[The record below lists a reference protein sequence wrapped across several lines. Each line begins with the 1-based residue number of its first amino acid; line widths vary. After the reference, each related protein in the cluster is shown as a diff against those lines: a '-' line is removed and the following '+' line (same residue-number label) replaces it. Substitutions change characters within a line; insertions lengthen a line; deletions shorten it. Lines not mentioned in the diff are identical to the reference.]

1 MVVDHRPREEFK
13 RYKLSRYTGPT
24 TKLSRREGQELFLK
38 GDRSYT
44 DKAAR
49 RLDVKPGQSQS
60 NFRQK
65 YSEYAVRLREKQK
78 LKRIFGLTEKQF
90 RNNYIKAAKENGVT
104 GHNLISNLERRL
116 DNVVYRLGMLSSRS
130 EARQYVNHG
139 HILVN
144 GKKVDIPSFIVSIN
158 DRIELKEKIRDNI
171 RVKSSIESVARRGV
185 ADWLELNSEKLE
197 GIIKRLPNKEDF
209 KQPVDEKLIIE
220 FYSKL

>member
-1 MVVDHRPREEFK
+1 M
-13 RYKLSRYTGPT
+13 SRYTGPT

-38 GDRSYT
+38 GDRSFS

-49 RLDVKPGQSQS
+49 RLSVKPGQAQS
-60 NFRQK
+60 NFRHK
-65 YSEYAVRLREKQK
+65 NSEYGVRLREKQK

-90 RNNYIKAAKENGVT
+90 RNNFIKSTKQRGVT

-116 DNVVYRLGMLSSRS
+116 DNVVYRLGLLSSRN

-144 GKKVDIPSFIVSIN
+144 EKKVTIPSYVVSIDDTISIREKSKEN
-158 DRIELKEKIRDNI
+158 NRI
-171 RVKSSIESVARRGV
+171 KSSVESVARRGV
-185 ADWLELNSEKLE
+185 PEWLDLDSEKLT
-197 GIIKRLPNKEDF
+197 GNVKRLPIREDF
-209 KQPVDEKLIIE
+209 TLPLDEQLIIE

>member
-1 MVVDHRPREEFK
+1 M
-13 RYKLSRYTGPT
+13 SRYTGPT

-38 GDRSYT
+38 GDRSFT

-49 RLDVKPGQSQS
+49 RLSVKPGQAQS
-60 NFRQK
+60 NFRHK
-65 YSEYAVRLREKQK
+65 NSEYGVRLREKQK

-90 RNNYIKAAKENGVT
+90 RNNFIKSTKQRGVT

-116 DNVVYRLGMLSSRS
+116 DNVVYRLGLLSSRN

-144 GKKVDIPSFIVSIN
+144 EKKVTIPSYVVSIDDTISISEKSKEN
-158 DRIELKEKIRDNI
+158 NRI
-171 RVKSSIESVARRGV
+171 KSSVESVARRGV
-185 ADWLELNSEKLE
+185 PEWLDLDSEKLT
-197 GIIKRLPNKEDF
+197 GNVKRLPIREDF
-209 KQPVDEKLIIE
+209 TLPLDEQLIIE

>member
-1 MVVDHRPREEFK
+1 M
-13 RYKLSRYTGPT
+13 SRYTGPT

-38 GDRSYT
+38 GDRSFT

-49 RLDVKPGQSQS
+49 RLSVKPGQAQS
-60 NFRQK
+60 NFRHK
-65 YSEYAVRLREKQK
+65 NSEYGVRLREKQK

-90 RNNYIKAAKENGVT
+90 RNNFIKSTKQRGVT

-116 DNVVYRLGMLSSRS
+116 DNVVYRLGLLSSRN

-144 GKKVDIPSFIVSIN
+144 EKKVTIPSYVVSIDDTISIREKSKEN
-158 DRIELKEKIRDNI
+158 NRI
-171 RVKSSIESVARRGV
+171 KSSVKSVARRGV
-185 ADWLELNSEKLE
+185 PEWLDLDSEKLT
-197 GIIKRLPNKEDF
+197 GNVKRLPIREDF
-209 KQPVDEKLIIE
+209 TLPLDEQLIIE

>member
-1 MVVDHRPREEFK
+1 
-13 RYKLSRYTGPT
+13 LSRYTGPT

-38 GDRSYT
+38 GDRSYS

-49 RLDVKPGQSQS
+49 RLDVKPGQAQS

-65 YSEYAVRLREKQK
+65 YSEYAIRLREKQK

-90 RNNYIKAAKENGVT
+90 RNNFIKASKQDGVT
-104 GHNLISNLERRL
+104 GDNLISNLERRL

-139 HILVN
+139 HVLVN
-144 GKKVDIPSFIVSIN
+144 NKKVDIPSYIISLNDIV
-158 DRIELKEKIRDNI
+158 ELKEKIKDNI

-185 ADWLELNSEKLE
+185 PDWLELNPEKIH
-197 GIIKRLPNKEDF
+197 GTIKRLPNREDF
-209 KQPVDEKLIIE
+209 KQPVDEQLIIE

>member
-1 MVVDHRPREEFK
+1 M
-13 RYKLSRYTGPT
+13 SRYTGPT

-38 GDRSYT
+38 GDRSYS

-65 YSEYAVRLREKQK
+65 YSEYAIRLREKQK

-90 RNNYIKAAKENGVT
+90 RNNYIKAAKQNGVT

-144 GKKVDIPSFIVSIN
+144 GKKVNIPSYIVSLN
-158 DRIELKEKIRDNI
+158 DEIEIKDKTKENV

-185 ADWLELNSEKLE
+185 PDWLELNSEKIH
-197 GIIKRLPNKEDF
+197 GVIKRLPVRDDF
-209 KQPVDEKLIIE
+209 KQPVDEQLIIE

>member
-1 MVVDHRPREEFK
+1 M
-13 RYKLSRYTGPT
+13 SRYTGPT

-38 GDRSYT
+38 GDRSFT

-49 RLDVKPGQSQS
+49 RLSVKPGQAQS
-60 NFRQK
+60 NFRHK
-65 YSEYAVRLREKQK
+65 NSEYGVRLREKQK

-90 RNNYIKAAKENGVT
+90 RNNFIKSTKQRGVT

-116 DNVVYRLGMLSSRS
+116 DNVVYRLGLLSSRN

-144 GKKVDIPSFIVSIN
+144 EKKVTIPSYVVSIDDTISIREKSKEN
-158 DRIELKEKIRDNI
+158 NRI
-171 RVKSSIESVARRGV
+171 KSSVESVARRGV
-185 ADWLELNSEKLE
+185 PEWLDLDSEKLT
-197 GIIKRLPNKEDF
+197 GNVKRLPIREDF
-209 KQPVDEKLIIE
+209 TLPLDEQLIIE